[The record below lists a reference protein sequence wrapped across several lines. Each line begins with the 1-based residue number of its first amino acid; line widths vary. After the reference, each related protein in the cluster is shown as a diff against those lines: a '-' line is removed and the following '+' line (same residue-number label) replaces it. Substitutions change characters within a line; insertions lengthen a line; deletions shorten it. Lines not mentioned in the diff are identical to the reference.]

1 MQVKDR
7 VSYLLIL
14 LLFYLVAI
22 RTFWPNDRICISVH
36 ILEVILQRGCALK
49 IGSCY
54 CDSRFLGSA
63 VALDRPLVAAIAT
76 VNFFCMYLG
85 TQRLQF
91 STLRVHHRPWD
102 ANQCPAERT
111 LRVVSLRETPLV
123 WRCIS
128 CFKGNIIIWHNL
140 TWPKPQH
147 ENRLSQ

>member
-1 MQVKDR
+1 MFCDYQPFSRDLFGKIIKLCWARLKWPFLREDIIK
-7 VSYLLIL
+7 LLIAKA
-14 LLFYLVAI
+14 FTKIAI
-22 RTFWPNDRICISVH
+22 WYAIFV
-36 ILEVILQRGCALK
+36 
-49 IGSCY
+49 GSCY

-128 CFKGNIIIWHNL
+128 CFKGNIIWHNL
-140 TWPKPQH
+140 T
-147 ENRLSQ
+147 LT